1 MVKVRYKKRTGQ
13 IVYAIVVA
21 VLLVFAALVAMPVYG
36 ALLFLDERFEQEQ
49 HDSLDY
55 GIESEHIVL
64 TTEDGLNLAA
74 WRTYA
79 VGEDSDADPNADT
92 TAEGSAPAQDAPKG
106 TVIILSGIQRPSVTE
121 FFGYAQMLSQH
132 GWDALLIEKR
142 ARGLSEGESIGFGFT
157 EWKDVQ
163 AGVNYLDAD
172 PRAGDAPIIVMGTS
186 AGGSTALIAMAEVP
200 RIDGVISISAY
211 TTFTDAYVDNVVEMG
226 VPRFIANATRP
237 FMNLFLDLR
246 FGSEV
251 AQKTPIAALGSRDGR
266 PLLLMHSTEDTQV
279 PFTHHEQFIQ
289 QSARGTDWPL
299 YTFVREGNW
308 HFVCYDRYVESP
320 ANDTEFSQAILDFL
334 DRFEE

>member
-1 MVKVRYKKRTGQ
+1 MVKVRYKRRTGQ
-13 IVYAIVVA
+13 IVYAIAVVL
-21 VLLVFAALVAMPVYG
+21 VLAFAALVAMPVYA

-55 GIESEHIVL
+55 GIESERIIL
-64 TTEDGLNLAA
+64 ATEDGLNLAA

-79 VGEDSDADPNADT
+79 V
-92 TAEGSAPAQDAPKG
+92 EGSPGIEGDAPGQDTPKG

-163 AGVNYLDAD
+163 AGVSYLDAD
-172 PRAGDAPIIVMGTS
+172 SRAGDIPIIVMGTS
-186 AGGSTALIAMAEVP
+186 AGGSTALIAAAEIP
-200 RIDGVISISAY
+200 RIDGVISISGY

-226 VPRFIANATRP
+226 VPRFIVDASRP

-251 AQKTPIAALGSRDGR
+251 AQKTPIAALDSRDGR

-279 PFTHHEQFIQ
+279 PFTHHERFLQ
-289 QSARGTDWPL
+289 QTAHSTDWPV
-299 YTFVREGNW
+299 YTFVREGDW
-308 HFVCYDRYVESP
+308 HFVCYDRYVKNP
-320 ANDTEFSQAILDFL
+320 AYDTEFSQAIFDFL
-334 DRFEE
+334 DQFEE